1 MADVV
6 LGVAR
11 SLVEGTITKAQAAIE
26 ESSRLQE
33 SAQRDLLFIAGEF
46 EMMQAFLGATSTEEH
61 ISNTVVAT
69 WVAQVLDL
77 AYDVEDGIEF
87 VVHLDGESDWLRRLI
102 PPCLRRPL
110 PLDEAVAIIEQ
121 LKGRVQ
127 DVYQRKE
134 RYKLMGDSSA
144 GGHIPV
150 SLLGRMS
157 DIKQLGGYLAKARME
172 NSPVVSVW
180 GIPGVGK
187 SALVRSLCHIKVQEQ
202 HVFEKHGWVDVSHP
216 FDINL
221 FCRSLLLQFGSVNSL
236 QANDEARDSIEQ
248 CREVLSAHTYLVVV
262 DDLQSAQDWD
272 VIVEAALVSR
282 VSRSVIV
289 VITNEDTI
297 ALRCAGRKDL
307 VFNVNPLGQ
316 LVSKCGG
323 LPEVIGVVAEF
334 LGQCFNWAEKARILN
349 DNFLFNLEIRPEFV
363 RLHGLF
369 KWMHSHLGALPVHLR
384 KHVAYLLIFPGDRSI
399 RRRRLVMRWGAEG
412 YSTDSE
418 SHTADENG
426 EELFSALVKQTTIQP
441 PPLTTT
447 TNMRLVSFEVNA
459 IFREYMISRPD
470 QKENIATAIELFALK
485 GSCSP
490 TSRRRGRHLVIEQ
503 SWARDRIVFEN
514 IDFSRLRS
522 LTVFGKWEAFF
533 VSEGMKVLRVLDLE
547 DASGVNNKDL
557 QNMIDLLPR
566 LKFLSLR
573 GCSNI
578 NYLPSSVGKLRQ
590 LQVLDVRY
598 TNIVTIPTSITKLR
612 KLQYFR
618 AGPPMAPRHDPSAPP
633 TVALMFSELRR
644 YLQLASVKVMSGIGK
659 LTALHTLGVIN
670 VSGAG
675 GKVILKELRD
685 LTQLRK
691 LEVSGVSKKNGKDFC
706 SAVLCHSR
714 LQSLSVWLSKD
725 NQDCLDGMVSENTT
739 ETSDSEPA
747 NRLQSLKLY
756 GPVVKLP
763 IWINKLYKL
772 RKLNLEISTLSEG
785 DVKIL
790 GDLRELCTLRLCVN
804 NPQRDGVLSFH
815 VQINGLERTCYEEI
829 KVLEVCSRSNLQL
842 TLGSLAMK
850 NLEFL
855 MAGCCSNESQLQLD
869 GLNHLSELKEV
880 RVIGSIAETLK
891 KNLKGQFDASTSKT
905 AFKLEEVEEG
915 SGAGGGAEE
924 EEPRRP
930 GARKGLV
937 GRHRRGGQARGG
949 SG

>member
-11 SLVEGTITKAQAAIE
+11 SLLEGTITKAQAAIE

-46 EMMQAFLGATSTEEH
+46 EMMQAFLGAASTEEH
-61 ISNTVVAT
+61 VANTVVAT

-102 PPCLRRPL
+102 PPCLRRRPL
-110 PLDEAVAIIEQ
+110 PLDEAVAIIKQ
-121 LKGRVQ
+121 LKARVQ

-134 RYKLMGDSSA
+134 RYKLMGDSAA
-144 GGHIPV
+144 GGA
-150 SLLGRMS
+150 SAAKQMSQKFELLPPPNNVTLYGRMS
-157 DIKQLGGYLAKARME
+157 EINQLCGYLAKARIH

-180 GIPGVGK
+180 GMPGVGK
-187 SALVRSLCHIKVQEQ
+187 SALVKNVCDKMVPEGG
-202 HVFEKHGWVDVSHP
+202 FEKHAWVHVSHP
-216 FDINL
+216 FDLNS
-221 FCRSLLLQFGSVNSL
+221 FCRSLLFKFGP
-236 QANDEARDSIEQ
+236 NDDDDAGRDPVEE
-248 CREVLSAHTYLVVV
+248 CRRLLSRHAYLVVIKG
-262 DDLQSAQDWD
+262 LQSPQECDAIGQ
-272 VIVEAALVSR
+272 AALVSR
-282 VSRSVIV
+282 LSRSVFV
-289 VITNEDTI
+289 VITDEDTI
-297 ALRCAGRKDL
+297 ALQSTGRKDL
-307 VFNVNPLGQ
+307 VFNVNPLGVRAAIDLFKTKAQVVIEKGSVLWQ

-323 LPEVIGVVAEF
+323 LPEVIVVIAEF
-334 LGQCFNWAEKARILN
+334 LGKCFNWAENARILN
-349 DNFLFNLEIRPEFV
+349 DNFLFNLETRPEFSSL
-363 RLHGLF
+363 RGLLN
-369 KWMHSHLGALPVHLR
+369 WMHSHLGALPRDLR
-384 KHVAYLLIFPGDRSI
+384 KLVAYLLIFPGDSSI

-412 YSTDSE
+412 YSRDNE

-426 EELFSALVKQTTIQP
+426 EELFSALVKQTMIQP

-533 VSEGMKVLRVLDLE
+533 VSECMKVLRVLDLE

-557 QNMIDLLPR
+557 QNMLDLLPR

-598 TNIVTIPTSITKLR
+598 TNIVTTPMSITKLR

-618 AGPPMAPRHDPSAPP
+618 AGPPMATCQDPSAPP

-644 YLQLASVKVMSGIGK
+644 YLQLAGVKVMSGIGK
-659 LTALHTLGVIN
+659 LTALNTLGVIN

-763 IWINKLYKL
+763 MWINKLYEL

-790 GDLRELCTLRLCVN
+790 GGLRELCILRLYVN
-804 NPQRDGVLSFH
+804 NLQKDGVLSFY
-815 VQINGLERTCYEEI
+815 VRDNGLECSCYKKI
-829 KVLEVCSRSNLQL
+829 KVLEQW
-842 TLGSLAMK
+842 
-850 NLEFL
+850 
-855 MAGCCSNESQLQLD
+855 
-869 GLNHLSELKEV
+869 
-880 RVIGSIAETLK
+880 IAA
-891 KNLKGQFDASTSKT
+891 Q
-905 AFKLEEVEEG
+905 
-915 SGAGGGAEE
+915 
-924 EEPRRP
+924 
-930 GARKGLV
+930 V
-937 GRHRRGGQARGG
+937 GWAKPSFQT
-949 SG
+949 